1 MEKNELLVQLAN
13 SLNAVV
19 KINALRSSQNRDSGD
34 ISVRPSDINMI
45 YEILKTI
52 ATYSPER
59 YKSTLNNS
67 VELSNYYINSCKK
80 LKEHLITAKSRSLA
94 SGEIIKTLE
103 MFKPILSNKHKST
116 IEKIQRV
123 YEIIYS

>member
-1 MEKNELLVQLAN
+1 MERNEILMQLAN

-19 KINALRSSQNRDSGD
+19 KINSLRSSKDRDSGD
-34 ISVRPSDINMI
+34 ISVRPVDMHIL

-52 ATYSPER
+52 AAYSPER
-59 YKSTLNNS
+59 YKSNINNS
-67 VELSNYYINSCKK
+67 VELSNYYINSCKNLKDHLLSAKTRK
-80 LKEHLITAKSRSLA
+80 LD

-103 MFKPILSNKHKST
+103 MFKPILPRQHKST